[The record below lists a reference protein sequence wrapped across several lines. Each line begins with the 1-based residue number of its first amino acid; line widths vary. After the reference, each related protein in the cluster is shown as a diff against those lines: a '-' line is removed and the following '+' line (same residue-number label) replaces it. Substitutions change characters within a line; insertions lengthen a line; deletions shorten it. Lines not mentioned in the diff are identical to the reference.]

1 MRDGYT
7 LQRWEL
13 YPEPFCVVPMLMLIP
28 DTATAKKP
36 APGVLCLPG
45 SDHPK
50 EFLAGEPAPG
60 NWQSKFGE
68 HDKMALHFVR
78 QGCVALVL
86 DNAATAELEDPRVKH
101 WARMSSELTWIGR
114 SYESLNTFHK
124 YVALQWF
131 KKLPFVASNKIGVSG
146 FSLGGKVALLL
157 GLLDDS
163 LGAVVWNS
171 SMYSFLRRPLVTGF
185 LNMAPWQYI
194 PDLVTWFDCIDLMAA
209 LAPTPFLVSEG
220 GREEDAAII
229 RKSYALAGARNGFKL
244 TYMPNYSDPAARTH
258 DRLPV
263 PEGIDANEFAKF
275 HNFDDDHYF
284 KDEVVVP
291 WVCKALRARS

>member
-1 MRDGYT
+1 MTTPTAESARPAPMSVSTRPDGRFITTGGFLAHHFKNHKPKLAFNPRFTPAEATAWRKQVRARLKKVLAFPRVPKQPAPKLISSDMRDGYT

-50 EFLAGEPAPG
+50 EF
-60 NWQSKFGE
+60 
-68 HDKMALHFVR
+68 
-78 QGCVALVL
+78 
-86 DNAATAELEDPRVKH
+86 
-101 WARMSSELTWIGR
+101 
-114 SYESLNTFHK
+114 
-124 YVALQWF
+124 
-131 KKLPFVASNKIGVSG
+131 
-146 FSLGGKVALLL
+146 
-157 GLLDDS
+157 
-163 LGAVVWNS
+163 
-171 SMYSFLRRPLVTGF
+171 
-185 LNMAPWQYI
+185 
-194 PDLVTWFDCIDLMAA
+194 
-209 LAPTPFLVSEG
+209 
-220 GREEDAAII
+220 
-229 RKSYALAGARNGFKL
+229 LAGARNGFKL